1 MGKRLNL
8 NLAPEAV
15 AAVQAKA
22 LEIGYPNISALFRA
36 ISAGEVAI
44 VPVRQLSLF
53 QDSEQITRNLAAL
66 DKIREALAMISQGN
80 ELKT

>member
-15 AAVQAKA
+15 ETVQAKA
-22 LEIGYPNISALFRA
+22 LELGYPNISALFRA
-36 ISAGEVAI
+36 ISAGEVAL

-53 QDSEQITRNLAAL
+53 QDGEQIAKNLAAL
-66 DKIREALAMISQGN
+66 EKIREALAVLSQGG
-80 ELKT
+80 

>member
-15 AAVQAKA
+15 ETVQAKA
-22 LEIGYPNISALFRA
+22 LELGYPNISALFRA
-36 ISAGEVAI
+36 ISAGEVAL

-53 QDSEQITRNLAAL
+53 QDGEQIAKNLAAL
-66 DKIREALAMISQGN
+66 EKIREALAVLSHGG
-80 ELKT
+80 

>member
-15 AAVQAKA
+15 ATVQAKA
-22 LEIGYPNISALFRA
+22 LELGYPNISALFRA
-36 ISAGEVAI
+36 ISAGEVAL

-53 QDSEQITRNLAAL
+53 QDGEQIARNLAAL
-66 DKIREALAMISQGN
+66 EKIREALAVLSQGG
-80 ELKT
+80 